1 MVAYEFP
8 PDLGGVESY
17 SWGLA
22 GALAEA
28 GIEVTLYTR
37 RDRPSLPCPSGT
49 HRKPILSGRRHIDL
63 PLLRGESVDVWH
75 PTNAAYAWLAL
86 EDSRPVVVSVHG
98 NDFLKPYI
106 LSERHDFSRAPV
118 LWRWKSHL
126 HRMLRPHSRKAT
138 LRLLSR
144 ALPRCRRIL
153 ANSRYTESV
162 LLEKIPACQ
171 GLTRVAGVGVS
182 ESFLSWS
189 PPAGLER
196 HTNRLITVAR
206 LSEPRKN
213 IDLVLRSLAKLSN
226 LYDWYYN
233 VIGEGSDRQR
243 LEALA
248 RELGIADRV
257 RFLGSVDDETLRIE
271 LASAGLMVLVSS
283 VLPGSHEGFGIVYLE
298 ANACGTPVL
307 AARSGGAVEAVDEG
321 RSGFFLESLDEEALS
336 EALRS
341 HLSGQRRFDDAECR
355 SWAENFRWSRVAE
368 TAIASYSAEAS
379 RA

>member
-8 PDLGGVESY
+8 PDLGGVETY

-37 RDRPSLPCPSGT
+37 RDRPSLPCPPGT
-49 HRKPILSGRRHIDL
+49 RRKAVLSGRRQTDL
-63 PLLRGESVDVWH
+63 PLLRAESVDVWH

-106 LSERHDFSRAPV
+106 LSERHDLSSVPV
-118 LWRWKSHL
+118 LWRWKSPL
-126 HRMLRPHSRKAT
+126 HRMLRPRARKAT

-144 ALPRCRRIL
+144 ALPRCRCIL

-162 LLEKIPACQ
+162 LLEKIPTCR

-182 ESFLSWS
+182 DKFLSWS

-196 HTNRLITVAR
+196 QPNQLITIAR

-213 IDLVLRSLAKLSN
+213 VDLVLRSLAKLGD
-226 LYDWYYN
+226 LYDWRYN
-233 VIGEGSDRQR
+233 VIGEGPDRRR

-248 RELGIADRV
+248 HELGIAGRV
-257 RFLGSVDDETLRIE
+257 RFLGSVDDETLRVE

-307 AARSGGAVEAVDEG
+307 AARVGGAVEAVNEG
-321 RSGFFLESLDEEALS
+321 HSGFFLERLDEEALG

-341 HLSGQRRFDDAECR
+341 HLGGQRRFDEAECR
-355 SWAENFRWSRVAE
+355 GWAENFRWSRVAE
-368 TAIASYSAEAS
+368 TAIASYSAEAGC
-379 RA
+379 A